1 MSDDWAQNLAEE
13 LHKPVRRKFP
23 KRKVFVKGIDDTWA
37 ADLVEMGSFKEWNEG
52 VRYLLMVIDVFSKYG
67 WIRTLKNK
75 RGDTVAEAFKSIF
88 EEGRKPKKL
97 WVDKGKE
104 FWNKDVKAVMDEEG
118 VERYSTENE
127 EKSAVVERWNRTI
140 KERMWKMFSAKND
153 TTYVD
158 KLGDILVSYNRT
170 KHSSIGMTPAQASRK
185 NNERKVYAKLYEKE
199 LWKKR
204 KGPKFKVGD
213 KVRIT
218 VKKKS
223 FEKGFT
229 PKWTE
234 EVFVVDKVIF
244 TKPVTY
250 KLKDLMEEEVDGSF
264 YEQELQKTEQEN
276 FRIEDVIDRNEKTG
290 EVLVKWSGYPEKFNE
305 WIPEED
311 TLMIEKNNKKK

>member
-1 MSDDWAQNLAEE
+1 MEN
-13 LHKPVRRKFP
+13 
-23 KRKVFVKGIDDTWA
+23 VF
-37 ADLVEMGSFKEWNEG
+37 
-52 VRYLLMVIDVFSKYG
+52 RQ
-67 WIRTLKNK
+67 
-75 RGDTVAEAFKSIF
+75 
-88 EEGRKPKKL
+88 
-97 WVDKGKE
+97 
-104 FWNKDVKAVMDEEG
+104 
-118 VERYSTENE
+118 
-127 EKSAVVERWNRTI
+127 
-140 KERMWKMFSAKND
+140 ND

-264 YEQELQKTEQEN
+264 YEQELQKTEQTN

-311 TLMIEKNNKKK
+311 TLIEKNNKKK

>member
-13 LHKPVRRKFP
+13 LHKPVKRKFP
-23 KRKVFVKGIDDTWA
+23 KRKVFVSGIDDTWA
-37 ADLVEMGSFKEWNEG
+37 ADLVEMGSFSEWNEG

-75 RGDTVAEAFKSIF
+75 KGISVAEAFKSIF
-88 EEGRKPKKL
+88 KEGRKPKKL

-104 FWNKDVKAVMDEEG
+104 FWNKEVKAVMDENG

-140 KERMWKMFSAKND
+140 KERMWKMFSARND

-158 KLGDILVSYNRT
+158 KLKNILVSYNST
-170 KHSSIGMTPAQASRK
+170 KHSSIGMTPAQASK
-185 NNERKVYAKLYEKE
+185 KANERKVYAKLYEKE

-213 KVRIT
+213 QVRIT
-218 VKKKS
+218 VKKKN

-234 EVFVVDKVIF
+234 EVFVIEKVIF
-244 TKPVTY
+244 SKPVTY
-250 KLKDLMEEEVDGSF
+250 KLKDLMDDEVDGTF
-264 YEQELQKTEQEN
+264 YEQELQKTEQKT

-311 TLMIEKNNKKK
+311 TLMVKKNKKK

>member
-37 ADLVEMGSFKEWNEG
+37 ADLVEMGSFEEWNEG

-140 KERMWKMFSAKND
+140 KERMWKMFSARND

-264 YEQELQKTEQEN
+264 YEQELQKTEQTN
-276 FRIEDVIDRNEKTG
+276 FRIEDVIDRNERTG

-311 TLMIEKNNKKK
+311 TLMMEKNNKKK

>member
-13 LHKPVRRKFP
+13 LHKPVKRKFP

-37 ADLVEMGSFKEWNEG
+37 ADLVEMGSFSEWNEG

-67 WIRTLKNK
+67 WIQTLKNK
-75 RGDTVAEAFKSIF
+75 KGISVAEAFKSIF
-88 EEGRKPKKL
+88 KEGRKPKKL
-97 WVDKGKE
+97 WIDKGKE

-140 KERMWKMFSAKND
+140 KERMWKMFSARND
-153 TTYVD
+153 TIYVD
-158 KLGDILVSYNRT
+158 KLGDLLANYNRT

-185 NNERKVYAKLYEKE
+185 PNERKVYAKLYEKE

-204 KGPKFKVGD
+204 KAPKFKVGD

-218 VKKKS
+218 VKKKN

-234 EVFVVDKVIF
+234 EVFVVEKVIF

-250 KLKDLMEEEVDGSF
+250 KLKDLMDDEVDGTF
-264 YEQELQKTEQEN
+264 YELELQKTAQET
-276 FRIEDVIDRNEKTG
+276 FRIEDVIDTNERTG

-311 TLMIEKNNKKK
+311 SLMVGKK

>member
-1 MSDDWAQNLAEE
+1 MRDDWAQNLANE
-13 LHKPVRRKFP
+13 LHKPVKRKFP

-37 ADLVEMGSFKEWNEG
+37 ADLVEMSSLREWNEG
-52 VRYLLMVIDVFSKYG
+52 VRYLLMVIDVFSKFG

-88 EEGRKPKKL
+88 KEGRKPKKL

-104 FWNKDVKAVMDEEG
+104 FWNKEVKAVMDENG

-140 KERMWKMFSAKND
+140 KERMWKMFSARND
-153 TTYVD
+153 TTYID
-158 KLGDILVSYNRT
+158 KLKEILASYNNK
-170 KHSSIGMTPAQASRK
+170 KHSSIGMTPVQASK
-185 NNERKVYAKLYEKE
+185 KENERKVYANLYEDE
-199 LWKKR
+199 LWRKR
-204 KGPKFKVGD
+204 KLPKFKVGD

-234 EVFVVDKVIF
+234 EVFIVKKVIY

-250 KLKDLMEEEVDGSF
+250 KLKDLMDDEVDGTF
-264 YEQELQKTEQEN
+264 YEPELQKTAQET
-276 FRIEDVIDRNEKTG
+276 FRIE
-290 EVLVKWSGYPEKFNE
+290 EVLERDEKGGKALVAWSGYPEKFDE
-305 WIPEED
+305 WIPIKDVEN
-311 TLMIEKNNKKK
+311 LV